1 MKNIARKIGN
11 KVFWMLQIFRSMFL
25 SLRYGISPS
34 KRVMFGKRVRIV
46 NPQYIDMGGQ
56 IFLDDDVE
64 LCVNKTME
72 AVTPRLVIG
81 NRVHLGKMN
90 RIGCDNKIVI
100 EDDVLFAP
108 HVHISDRNHGF
119 EDIHIAISKQKV
131 TSKGP
136 VVIGA
141 ETWLGF
147 GCQVMSGVKI
157 GRHCVIAAG
166 AVVVKDVPDY
176 SVVGGNPA
184 RILKQ
189 YHQETHKWEKYNG
202 K

>member
-1 MKNIARKIGN
+1 MIELFSKILRKIIWILKIPRN
-11 KVFWMLQIFRSMFL
+11 IIL

-34 KRVMFGKRVRIV
+34 KYVYFGKNVRIV
-46 NPQYIDMGGQ
+46 NPQYVDMGGQ
-56 IFLDDDVE
+56 VFIDDDVE
-64 LCVNKTME
+64 LCVNQTMPG
-72 AVTPRLVIG
+72 VTPKLLIG
-81 NRVHLGKMN
+81 NRVHFGKMN

-119 EDIHIAISKQKV
+119 EDIHTPISRQKV

-166 AVVVKDVPDY
+166 TIVVKDVPDY

-184 RILKQ
+184 KILKKYNQ
-189 YHQETHKWEKYNG
+189 ITNKWEKYDG
-202 K
+202 

>member
-1 MKNIARKIGN
+1 
-11 KVFWMLQIFRSMFL
+11 
-25 SLRYGISPS
+25 
-34 KRVMFGKRVRIV
+34 
-46 NPQYIDMGGQ
+46 MGGQ

-72 AVTPRLVIG
+72 DVTPQLVIG
-81 NRVHLGKMN
+81 NRVHFGKMN

-119 EDIHIAISKQKV
+119 ENIHIPISRQKV

-176 SVVGGNPA
+176 CVVGGNPA

-189 YHQETHKWEKYNG
+189 FNQTTNKWEKYNG
-202 K
+202 KKI

>member
-1 MKNIARKIGN
+1 MNFIRNRNFRAGPQTSLEGFICPQNSDKQQKI
-11 KVFWMLQIFRSMFL
+11 KVFGRS
-25 SLRYGISPS
+25 
-34 KRVMFGKRVRIV
+34 V
-46 NPQYIDMGGQ
+46 GGQ
-56 IFLDDDVE
+56 VFIDDDVE
-64 LCVNKTME
+64 LCVNKTMPG
-72 AVTPRLVIG
+72 VTPKLLIG
-81 NRVHLGKMN
+81 NRVHFGKMN

-119 EDIHIAISKQKV
+119 EDINTPISRQKV
-131 TSKGP
+131 VSKGA

-184 RILKQ
+184 RILKKFNQ
-189 YHQETHKWEKYNG
+189 ITNKWEKYDD
-202 K
+202 

>member
-1 MKNIARKIGN
+1 MIELFSKILRKIIWILKIPRN
-11 KVFWMLQIFRSMFL
+11 IIL

-34 KRVMFGKRVRIV
+34 KHVYFGKNVRIV
-46 NPQYIDMGGQ
+46 NPQYVDMGGQ
-56 IFLDDDVE
+56 VFIDDDVE
-64 LCVNKTME
+64 LCVNQTMPG
-72 AVTPRLVIG
+72 VTPKLLIG
-81 NRVHLGKMN
+81 NRVHFGKMN

-119 EDIHIAISKQKV
+119 EDIHTPISRQKV

-166 AVVVKDVPDY
+166 TIVVKDVPDY
-176 SVVGGNPA
+176 SVVGGYPA
-184 RILKQ
+184 KILKKYNQ
-189 YHQETHKWEKYNG
+189 ITNKWEKYDG
-202 K
+202 

>member
-1 MKNIARKIGN
+1 MIELFGKNVRKIIR
-11 KVFWMLQIFRSMFL
+11 IFKIPRNIIL

-34 KRVMFGKRVRIV
+34 KHVYFGKNVRIV

-56 IFLDDDVE
+56 VFIDDDVE
-64 LCVNKTME
+64 LCVNKTMPG
-72 AVTPRLVIG
+72 VTPKLLIG
-81 NRVHLGKMN
+81 NRVHFGKMN
-90 RIGCDNKIVI
+90 RIGCDNRIII

-119 EDIHIAISKQKV
+119 ENIHIPISRQKV

-166 AVVVKDVPDY
+166 TIVVKDVPDY

-184 RILKQ
+184 KILKKYNQ
-189 YHQETHKWEKYNG
+189 ITNKWEKYDG
-202 K
+202 

>member
-1 MKNIARKIGN
+1 MIELFGKNVRKIIR
-11 KVFWMLQIFRSMFL
+11 IFKIPRNIIL

-34 KRVMFGKRVRIV
+34 KHVYFGKNVRIV

-56 IFLDDDVE
+56 VFIDDDVE
-64 LCVNKTME
+64 LCVNQTMSG
-72 AVTPRLVIG
+72 VTPKLLIG
-81 NRVHLGKMN
+81 NRVHFGKMN
-90 RIGCDNKIVI
+90 RIGCDNRIII

-119 EDIHIAISKQKV
+119 ENIHIPISRQKV

-166 AVVVKDVPDY
+166 TIVVKDVPDY

-184 RILKQ
+184 KILKKYNQ
-189 YHQETHKWEKYNG
+189 ITNKWEKYDG
-202 K
+202 

>member
-1 MKNIARKIGN
+1 MMELFSKILRKIIWILKIPRN
-11 KVFWMLQIFRSMFL
+11 IIL

-34 KRVMFGKRVRIV
+34 KYVYFGKNVRIV
-46 NPQYIDMGGQ
+46 NPQYVDMGGQ
-56 IFLDDDVE
+56 VFIDDDVE
-64 LCVNKTME
+64 LCVNQTMPG
-72 AVTPRLVIG
+72 VTPKLLIG
-81 NRVHLGKMN
+81 NRVHFGKMN
-90 RIGCDNKIVI
+90 RIGCDNRIII

-119 EDIHIAISKQKV
+119 EDIHTPISRQKVISK
-131 TSKGP
+131 GE

-166 AVVVKDVPDY
+166 AIVVKDVPDY
-176 SVVGGNPA
+176 CVVGGNPA
-184 RILKQ
+184 KILKKYNQ
-189 YHQETHKWEKYNG
+189 ITNKWEKYDD
-202 K
+202 

>member
-1 MKNIARKIGN
+1 MIELFSKILRKIIWILKIPRN
-11 KVFWMLQIFRSMFL
+11 IIL
-25 SLRYGISPS
+25 SLRYGVSPS
-34 KRVMFGKRVRIV
+34 KHVYFGKNVRIV
-46 NPQYIDMGGQ
+46 NPQYIDMGGA
-56 IFLDDDVE
+56 IYIDDDVE
-64 LCVNKTME
+64 LCVNKTMPG
-72 AVTPRLVIG
+72 VTPKLLIG
-81 NRVHLGKMN
+81 NRVHFGKMN

-119 EDIHIAISKQKV
+119 EDIHTPISRQKV

-166 AVVVKDVPDY
+166 TIVVKDVPDY

-184 RILKQ
+184 KS
-189 YHQETHKWEKYNG
+189 
-202 K
+202 

>member
-1 MKNIARKIGN
+1 MIELFGKNVRKIIR
-11 KVFWMLQIFRSMFL
+11 IFKIPRNIIL

-34 KRVMFGKRVRIV
+34 KHVYFGKNVRIV

-56 IFLDDDVE
+56 VFIDDDVE
-64 LCVNKTME
+64 LCVNQTMPG
-72 AVTPRLVIG
+72 VTPKLLIG
-81 NRVHLGKMN
+81 NRVHFGKMN
-90 RIGCDNKIVI
+90 RIGCDNRIII

-119 EDIHIAISKQKV
+119 ENIHIPISRQKV

-166 AVVVKDVPDY
+166 TIVVKDVPDY

-184 RILKQ
+184 KILKKYNQ
-189 YHQETHKWEKYNG
+189 ITNKWEKYDG
-202 K
+202 

>member
-1 MKNIARKIGN
+1 MIELFGKNVRKIIR
-11 KVFWMLQIFRSMFL
+11 IFKIPRNIIL

-34 KRVMFGKRVRIV
+34 KHVYFGKNVRIV
-46 NPQYIDMGGQ
+46 NPQSIDMGGQ
-56 IFLDDDVE
+56 VFIDDDVE
-64 LCVNKTME
+64 LCVNQTMPG
-72 AVTPRLVIG
+72 VTPKLLIG
-81 NRVHLGKMN
+81 NRVHFGKMN
-90 RIGCDNKIVI
+90 RIGCDNRIII

-119 EDIHIAISKQKV
+119 ENIHIPISRQKV

-166 AVVVKDVPDY
+166 TIVVKDVPDY

-184 RILKQ
+184 KILKKYNQ
-189 YHQETHKWEKYNG
+189 ITNKWEKYDG
-202 K
+202 